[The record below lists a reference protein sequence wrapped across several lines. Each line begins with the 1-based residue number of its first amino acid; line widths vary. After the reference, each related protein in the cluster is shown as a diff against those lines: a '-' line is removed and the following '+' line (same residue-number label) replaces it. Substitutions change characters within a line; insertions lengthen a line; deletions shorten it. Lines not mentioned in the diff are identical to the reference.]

1 MQAIHSPLTSRRC
14 LIIEDDTHNAR
25 YIAKGLKE
33 AGYAA
38 TVCADSVEGLTRAV
52 NEAWDII
59 ILDRMLSHGVDGLS
73 ILSTLRGLGKRT
85 PVLILSAL
93 SAIDERVR
101 GLQAGCND
109 YLTKPFAFSE
119 LAARVEALVRWTQPA
134 DTLRELK
141 VADLKIDLLTRNAER
156 AGQPLTLQ
164 PREFRLLAYMM
175 THADQVLTR
184 TTLLEAVWEYQFD
197 PQTNVIDAHISR
209 LRHKVDKGFSH
220 PLIHTRRHV
229 GYMLSAH
236 PEEIDDKPAAQKSH
250 RVAR

>member
-1 MQAIHSPLTSRRC
+1 MQPAKALPTSRRC

-33 AGYAA
+33 IGFTA
-38 TVCADSVEGLTRAV
+38 TVCADSAEGLSRAV
-52 NEAWDII
+52 NENWDVI
-59 ILDRMLSHGVDGLS
+59 ILDRMLPNGVDGLS
-73 ILSTLRGLGKRT
+73 ILSTMRGLGKRT

-119 LAARVEALVRWTQPA
+119 LAARVEALIRWTQPPEV
-134 DTLRELK
+134 TQELQL
-141 VADLKIDLLTRNAER
+141 ADLKINLLTRSAER
-156 AGQPLTLQ
+156 AGQPLLLQ
-164 PREFRLLAYMM
+164 PREFRLLAYML

-184 TTLLEAVWEYQFD
+184 TMLLEAVWDYQFD

-209 LRHKVDKGFSH
+209 LRNKVDKGFSP
-220 PLIHTRRHV
+220 PLIHTRRHI
-229 GYMLSAH
+229 GYVMSANPESDGDKSAAPKTML
-236 PEEIDDKPAAQKSH
+236 
-250 RVAR
+250 R